1 MLQVMCSKD
10 IKRICDGTCGY
21 LNCINR
27 AMHTKTPEEIAR
39 DIGVPVI
46 PRLPPDRQLE
56 INRAIAV
63 CGECGMVIR
72 ENSSYSCGNMR
83 CPVQLKSFAL

>member
-1 MLQVMCSKD
+1 MTDELQ
-10 IKRICDGTCGY
+10 
-21 LNCINR
+21 
-27 AMHTKTPEEIAR
+27 AKTPEEIAR

-46 PRLPPDRQLE
+46 PKLPPDRKWDT
-56 INRAIAV
+56 NPAIAV